1 MPQLTHDRTRA
12 SIGESG
18 AVVSN
23 VIGNRFARR
32 RGGGVSDRRRR
43 KTHVVPVSCVSRGGT
58 LPSYILGTAPSTP
71 WFGNVL
77 RSGGVRFYV
86 RTSELHVVHV
96 ALVKHY
102 WELFVLRMLTGI
114 SIGGSCV

>member
-1 MPQLTHDRTRA
+1 MLLE
-12 SIGESG
+12 IGSLVNIG
-18 AVVSN
+18 HLVTVVLHFR
-23 VIGNRFARR
+23 GRR